1 MFFGFVMLST
11 QEEKNM
17 KYINAS
23 EILPNELLN
32 QIKVFAAGKLLYI
45 PADTEKKA
53 WGEKTGARAGYYARN
68 NAIKAGFLKGKAV
81 EVLAN
86 EYFLTPETIKKIV
99 YAKEKKMENR
109 QFPETMFDYT
119 ITPSDAPVP
128 VIRLDRH
135 PVYDVEFKA
144 GATARFASYPY
155 PYRSIADITEAAVIN
170 ETEVHGEKGMR
181 IEVIWNK
188 GEAEY
193 ENRFAVI
200 SQINGDTCKN
210 LACETRENGVTQIH
224 TFLEGEPFFEDWGY
238 DMPLIIENRGL
249 ICKCGNSI
257 SFSESGVCSDAVGR
271 YTVAING
278 KEYDTVLV
286 INVSCIDDGV
296 LTEEYIDPH
305 GNSVLFRR
313 FDRGTSSR
321 VQGEPCFKEYL
332 PDSERVFVNG
342 EEFVLWIDTINE
354 NVC

>member
-1 MFFGFVMLST
+1 MFFSFVMLST

-23 EILPNELLN
+23 EILPKELLN

-45 PADTEKKA
+45 PTDAEKKA

-68 NAIKAGFLKGKAV
+68 SAIKAGFLKGKAV

-119 ITPSDAPVP
+119 ITPTDAPVP
-128 VIRLDRH
+128 VIRLTRH
-135 PVYDVEFKA
+135 PVYDVSFEA
-144 GATARFASYPY
+144 GATARFASYDY
-155 PYRSIADITEAAVIN
+155 PSGAISDIAEVTTVG
-170 ETEVHGEKGMR
+170 ETEIHGEKGMR

-188 GEAEY
+188 GEEEY
-193 ENRFAVI
+193 EYRFAVVAG
-200 SQINGDTCKN
+200 INGDVCKTI
-210 LACETRENGVTQIH
+210 AAETRENGVTQIH
-224 TFLEGEPFFEDWGY
+224 TFLEGEAFFENWGY
-238 DMPLIIENRGL
+238 DKPLIIENRGL
-249 ICKCGNSI
+249 ICKCGNNI
-257 SFSESGVCSDAVGR
+257 TFTESGVCSDAVGG
-271 YTVAING
+271 YTIALNG

-286 INVSCIDDGV
+286 INVSCLDQGI
-296 LTEEYIDPH
+296 LTEDYIDLH
-305 GNSVLFRR
+305 GNSVLYRR
-313 FDRGTSSR
+313 FERGTNSR
-321 VQGEPCFKEYL
+321 VSGEPCFKEYL

-342 EEFVLWIDTINE
+342 EEFVLWTDTINE